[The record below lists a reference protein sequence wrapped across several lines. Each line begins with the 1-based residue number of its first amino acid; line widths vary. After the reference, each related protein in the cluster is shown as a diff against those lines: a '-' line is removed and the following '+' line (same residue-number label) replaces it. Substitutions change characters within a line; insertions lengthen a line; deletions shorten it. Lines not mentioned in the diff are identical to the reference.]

1 MTNFSLE
8 RVIEVPDK
16 VTATLIPTRDG
27 QEIHI
32 EGPKGKLTRVFNRL
46 QVNLIQEKNTLK
58 IRKYFGS
65 KSEASMVGTI
75 AGHIQNMIT
84 GVTKGF
90 TYKVQIITSHFPAT
104 VEVQKEI
111 LLIKNL
117 YGRRDPIRVPVDPSI
132 TTKVEGD
139 LVIFTGI
146 NKEKVA
152 QAATRLAE
160 STRLRG
166 KRGKDPTVFQ
176 DGLYVVYP

>member
-1 MTNFSLE
+1 
-8 RVIEVPDK
+8 
-16 VTATLIPTRDG
+16 
-27 QEIHI
+27 
-32 EGPKGKLTRVFNRL
+32 
-46 QVNLIQEKNTLK
+46 
-58 IRKYFGS
+58 
-65 KSEASMVGTI
+65 
-75 AGHIQNMIT
+75 
-84 GVTKGF
+84 
-90 TYKVQIITSHFPAT
+90 VQIITSHFPAT